1 MGVLARG
8 RVLFDAA
15 ATTDDRPPV
24 RPIEVEWVF
33 TDRTGGRSAPPF
45 DGSNLGT
52 HVGDEP
58 DAVAANREL
67 LADALGV
74 DSASLITMEQVHG
87 RDVAVI
93 NAPFAPQD
101 APVRADAVITS
112 RPGLV
117 LVTQVAD
124 CVPVLLASPEG
135 LVGAVH
141 SGWRGVVAG
150 VVDAAVDAL
159 VEQGAQVHTV
169 RAWIGPAIC
178 PGCYEVG
185 EQVRAQVAAVAPAA
199 FAQTRWGTA
208 AVDVVAGVAEQ
219 LTRRGISVETIE
231 ACTAEDDRL
240 FSYRRDGR
248 TGRQAG
254 AIMMHPVRQ

>member
-8 RVLFDAA
+8 CVTFDASVN
-15 ATTDDRPPV
+15 TGDQVFPGGV
-24 RPIEVEWVF
+24 EVEWVF
-33 TDRTGGRSAPPF
+33 TDRSGGRSSPPF
-45 DGSNLGT
+45 DAANLGT

-58 DAVAANREL
+58 DAVAANRAL
-67 LADALGV
+67 LSHALSADC
-74 DSASLITMEQVHG
+74 ASLITMEQVHG
-87 RDVAVI
+87 RDVAVVTG
-93 NAPFAPQD
+93 PYAPQNP
-101 APVRADAVITS
+101 PVRADAVITS
-112 RPGLV
+112 TPNLV

-124 CVPVLLASPEG
+124 CVPVLLACPEG
-135 LVGAVH
+135 MIGAVH

-150 VVDAAVDAL
+150 VVDCAVDAL
-159 VEQGAQVHTV
+159 VEAGAATQTM

-178 PGCYEVG
+178 AGCYEVG
-185 EQVRAQVAAVAPAA
+185 EQVREQVSAVAPAA

-219 LTRRGISVETIE
+219 LTRRGICVETIDG
-231 ACTAEDDRL
+231 CTYEDDRM

-254 AIMMHPVRQ
+254 AIVMRAVSG